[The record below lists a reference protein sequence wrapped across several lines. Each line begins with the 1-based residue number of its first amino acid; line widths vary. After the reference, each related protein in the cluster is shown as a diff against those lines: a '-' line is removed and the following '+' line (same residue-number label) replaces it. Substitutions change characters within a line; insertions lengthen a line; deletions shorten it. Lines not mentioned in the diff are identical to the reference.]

1 MQPTVQ
7 PRDSGFN
14 ANEPVNADSQTRCDY
29 TQKHMTPSR
38 ARIPA
43 LLLIASCVF
52 VLVVACAGASPIIQN
67 PTPSSCSNFSN
78 PAKLE
83 NAQVKDGAG
92 KTRDFQVLISQKFDP
107 KRLTPVVFVFHGNG
121 GNIDASKSFGFQ
133 DAINTA
139 GDQGIVIIPQGIQF
153 ENYGIGWNQ
162 HSDGYD
168 MPFFDAMLTYLENHY
183 CIDKTRVF
191 STGFSWGADMTNAL
205 ACVKGD
211 QLRGVAPF
219 SGAETDYN
227 PTCSTK
233 KYPAVRF
240 RYGSASGDKGDGAYT
255 LKQFQDTTLFYRNA
269 HGCSTVSNPFPPVPC
284 ILYQGCGQPV
294 VECRFVSMGHQ
305 APAADEAL
313 EVWEFWKSLP

>member
-1 MQPTVQ
+1 
-7 PRDSGFN
+7 
-14 ANEPVNADSQTRCDY
+14 
-29 TQKHMTPSR
+29 MTPSK
-38 ARIPA
+38 ARVSA
-43 LLLIASCVF
+43 LVLIASCVC

-67 PTPSSCSNFSN
+67 PNPSSCSNFSN

-83 NAQVKDGAG
+83 NAQVKDGD
-92 KTRDFQVLISQKFDP
+92 KRNRDFQILVSKKFDP
-107 KRLTPVVFVFHGNG
+107 KQASPVVFVFHGAG

-139 GDQGIVIIPQGIQF
+139 GDQGIVVIPQGIVF
-153 ENYGIGWNQ
+153 ETYGVGWNQ
-162 HSDGYD
+162 HADGYD
-168 MPFFDAMLTYLENHY
+168 MPFFDAMLMYLEQHY
-183 CIDKTRVF
+183 CVDKTKVF

-205 ACVKGD
+205 ACARGD

-240 RYGSASGDKGDGAYT
+240 RYGSASGDAGDGAYS
-255 LKQFQDTTLFYRNA
+255 LKNFQDTTLFYRKA
-269 HGCSTVSNPFPPVPC
+269 HNCSPASNPFPPVPC

-294 VECRFVSMGHQ
+294 VECRFVNMGHQ
-305 APAADEAL
+305 APASDEAL
-313 EVWEFWKSLP
+313 EVWEFWKSLI